1 MLTEK
6 GTVLTEFFTQD
17 HSADVLDLKQTEI
30 NQMLVKD
37 VMSPAAVVAMKGE
50 TLNDVLSKM
59 KRGHLREVPVLD
71 GDKPVGMVSYSSL
84 LMRRSLPLSARVE
97 QVMRPAPRLEEDMAL
112 PAAVEELMSAGV
124 RGAPVI
130 RNGKMVGFVSR
141 SDIIRVLPQVDQIR
155 DKSVSEFMSRNPLS
169 VNEKE
174 SVRKAEGMMKGL
186 MEKTLPVVDKDG
198 RLVGAVGMH
207 DVIEVLWAPRANK
220 PDNELMGDRTPA
232 DIAVGSVMSSP
243 AVSISPKDT
252 VSKVASLMTEKGLAT
267 VFVKDQDRL
276 VGVVSQAD
284 LMELVISLKQKQGVY
299 VQITGLSEDDPDV
312 YDVLY
317 QQIEKSMKR
326 IDKIQ
331 FPRVFTVHVQTYHH
345 EGMRSKYSIHAR
357 LTTDKS
363 MLYAS
368 HTDWD
373 LFKTMDGLLDQL
385 EKTVKREHEKQ
396 LDARKKKL

>member
-1 MLTEK
+1 
-6 GTVLTEFFTQD
+6 
-17 HSADVLDLKQTEI
+17 
-30 NQMLVKD
+30 MLVKD
-37 VMSPAAVVAMKGE
+37 VMSPAAVVAKKGD

-59 KRGHLREVPVLD
+59 KRGHLREVPVID

-97 QVMRPAPRLEEDMAL
+97 QVMRPAPRLEEDMTL

-124 RGAPVI
+124 RGAPVV

-141 SDIIRVLPQVDQIR
+141 SDIIRILPQSEQFMN
-155 DKSVSEFMSRNPLS
+155 KSVAEVMSKNPLA
-169 VNEKE
+169 VDEKE

-186 MEKTLPVVDKDG
+186 MEKTLPVVDKEG

-207 DVIEVLWAPRANK
+207 DVIEVLWNPRSTK
-220 PDNELMGDRTPA
+220 PDNELMGDKTPA
-232 DIAVGSVMSSP
+232 DISVGSVMSSP
-243 AVSISPKDT
+243 AISVSPKDS
-252 VSKVASLMTEKGLAT
+252 VGKVAAIMVEKGLAT
-267 VFVKDQDRL
+267 VFVQDQNNL

-284 LMELVISLKQKQGVY
+284 LMELVISLKQKEGVY
-299 VQITGLSEDDPDV
+299 VQITGLAEDDPDV

-317 QQIEKSMKR
+317 SQIEKSMKR
-326 IDKIQ
+326 IDKIH

-357 LTTDKS
+357 LTTDRT
-363 MLYAS
+363 LVYAS

-373 LFKTMDGLLDQL
+373 LYKTMDGLLDQL
-385 EKTVKREHEKQ
+385 EKSVKREHEKQ
-396 LDARKKKL
+396 LDARKKKQL

>member
-1 MLTEK
+1 M
-6 GTVLTEFFTQD
+6 F
-17 HSADVLDLKQTEI
+17 DLKLAEI
-30 NQMLVKD
+30 NQLLVKD
-37 VMSPAAVVAMKGE
+37 VMSPAAIVAKKGE

-59 KRGHLREVPVLD
+59 KRGHLREVPVVD

-97 QVMRPAPRLEEDMAL
+97 QVMRPAPRLEEDMTL
-112 PAAVEELMSAGV
+112 PVAVEELMSAGV
-124 RGAPVI
+124 RGAPVV
-130 RNGKMVGFVSR
+130 RNSKMVGFVSR
-141 SDIIRVLPQVDQIR
+141 TDIIRILPEAEQLR
-155 DKSVSEFMSRNPLS
+155 DKRVAEFMSRSPLA

-186 MEKTLPVVDKDG
+186 MEKSLPVIDKDG
-198 RLVGAVGMH
+198 RLVGAIGMH
-207 DVIEVLWAPRANK
+207 DVIEVLWTPRANK
-220 PDNELMGDRTPA
+220 PDNELMGDRIPA
-232 DIAVGSVMSSP
+232 DISVGSIMSSP
-243 AVSISPKDT
+243 AISISPKDT
-252 VSKVASLMTEKGLAT
+252 VGKVASLMIEKGLAT

-284 LMELVISLKQKQGVY
+284 LMELVISLKKKEGVY
-299 VQITGLSEDDPDV
+299 VQITGLGEDDPDV

-317 QQIEKSMKR
+317 SQIEKFMKR

-363 MLYAS
+363 LQYAS

-385 EKTVKREHEKQ
+385 EKSVKREHEKQ